1 MSFKRFLIPYLVSGA
16 VFVAIDL
23 LWLSLVMSK
32 LFKAQMPQLILE
44 QPKLAPAAAFYL
56 LYPIGIA
63 VFGVLPANDWM
74 RSVAMSALFGFL
86 AYVTYELTNLATLK
100 GWAAQIA
107 LIDIA
112 WGGTVGRGG
121 SCRLLRRARVGGRLD
136 RRGLVFP

>member
-1 MSFKRFLIPYLVSGA
+1 MKRFVIAYLVSGA

-32 LFKAQMPQLILE
+32 MFKAQMPQLILE
-44 QPKLAPAAAFYL
+44 QPKLAPAAVFYL

-63 VFGVLPANDWM
+63 VFGVVSANDWV
-74 RSVAMSALFGFL
+74 RAAAMSALFGLL

-100 GWAAQIA
+100 GWSAQIA

-112 WGGTVGRGG
+112 WGAALSGIAGAVGYFAV
-121 SCRLLRRARVGGRLD
+121 RAWAD
-136 RRGLVFP
+136 S